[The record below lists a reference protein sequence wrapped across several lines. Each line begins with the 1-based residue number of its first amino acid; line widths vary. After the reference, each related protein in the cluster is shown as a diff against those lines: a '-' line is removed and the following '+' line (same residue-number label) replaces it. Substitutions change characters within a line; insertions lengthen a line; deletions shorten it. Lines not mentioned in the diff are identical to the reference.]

1 MAGLIAEARRASG
14 LSQEQVARMAGT
26 SRPNV
31 SAYERGHRSPTLD
44 TLERLLAANGHRL
57 LAVPI
62 PSFEQRQDRRGKP
75 FFVPHQLPQLPPSAA
90 MAQVHLPMHVNWS
103 NPEQIWDLS
112 NRSQRLL
119 AYQMLIAEGGPDDIS
134 TFVDGS
140 LLIDLWQEMFV
151 PEDIRAAWQPIMIKA
166 LGREAT

>member
-1 MAGLIAEARRASG
+1 
-14 LSQEQVARMAGT
+14 
-26 SRPNV
+26 
-31 SAYERGHRSPTLD
+31 LD
-44 TLERLLAANGHRL
+44 TLERLLAANGQRL

-75 FFVPHQLPQLPPSAA
+75 FFVPHQLPQLPPTAA

-119 AYQMLIAEGGPDDIS
+119 AYQMLIAEGGH
-134 TFVDGS
+134 F
-140 LLIDLWQEMFV
+140 LQEWGE
-151 PEDIRAAWQPIMIKA
+151 PIARAALTSFG
-166 LGREAT
+166 LGSQTHPRGPDHS